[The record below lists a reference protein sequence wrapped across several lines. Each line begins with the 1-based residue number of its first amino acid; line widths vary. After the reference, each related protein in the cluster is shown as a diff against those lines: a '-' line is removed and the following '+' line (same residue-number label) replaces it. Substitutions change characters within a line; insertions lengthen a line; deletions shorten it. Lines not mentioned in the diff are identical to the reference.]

1 MGIQLAQE
9 SGTSRK
15 YVQPR
20 AHPHEAALQDHP
32 CICKCTAAASHRLHW
47 HSGKP
52 MTQEDAQRIQSS
64 QEKAGHDTGKG
75 SFAATAQSAG
85 DKNANGGKK

>member
-1 MGIQLAQE
+1 
-9 SGTSRK
+9 
-15 YVQPR
+15 
-20 AHPHEAALQDHP
+20 
-32 CICKCTAAASHRLHW
+32 
-47 HSGKP
+47 